1 MIRVMLG
8 IAIAALA
15 IGAGLEGNIGE
26 ARAAESWHCSQRY
39 FTAHAACMK
48 RNSQAQCDRV
58 IGTRQA
64 TCMKTGCWRTNRTN
78 KCGYTR
84 L

>member
-1 MIRVMLG
+1 MTRVMLG

-15 IGAGLEGNIGE
+15 IGAGLDGNIGE
-26 ARAAESWHCSQRY
+26 ARAAEAWRCSQRY
-39 FTAHAACMK
+39 FAAHATCVK
-48 RNSQAQCDRV
+48 RSSQAQCDRV
-58 IGTRQA
+58 LGARQA
-64 TCMKTGCWRTNRTN
+64 TCMKTGCWRTTRTN